1 MARPLRIAY
10 ENAAYHVMARGNRK
24 ETIFFAD
31 ADRRKFLAKLDE
43 ALNKHKAELFAYC
56 LMPNHYHLF
65 LRTRRPNLST
75 LIHDL
80 NSSYANWLKA
90 KYALVG
96 VVFQGRFKSIVV
108 DTDAYAAVLSAYIH
122 LNPRRRKIVEKPEDY
137 LWSSYRDYLGLR
149 RKGLEH
155 LNLEFILTSF
165 NRAKKAACSLYRA
178 FVEERL
184 EMKDPLAEF
193 QHCPAAGSDS
203 FRKSVISKIRPA
215 NYREICAG
223 ARPEMPEIGPDD
235 ISRAMAETLGV
246 PTELIVQTK
255 QRNHFR
261 PMGIY
266 LMKKHCPIDLK
277 SVGDYWNMDYA
288 AASIAAK
295 RFEARAW
302 ADPEIAATL
311 NRIES
316 LLKVV

>member
-10 ENAAYHVMARGNRK
+10 EDAAYHVMARGNRR
-24 ETIFFAD
+24 EPIFFED
-31 ADRRKFLAKLDE
+31 ADRRRFLAKLDE
-43 ALNKHKAELFAYC
+43 KLNKHRAELFVYC

-65 LRTRRPNLST
+65 LRTRWPNLST

-90 KYALVG
+90 KYGLVG

-122 LNPRRRKIVEKPEDY
+122 LNPRRRKIVEKPEDF

-155 LNLEFILTSF
+155 LHPEFILASF

-178 FVEERL
+178 FVEERF
-184 EMKDPLAEF
+184 EMTDPLAEF
-193 QHCPAAGSDS
+193 SRCLAAGNDS
-203 FRKSVISKIRPA
+203 FQKTVKSKIRPT
-215 NYREICAG
+215 NYREIG
-223 ARPEMPEIGPDD
+223 IDSRPDKVEISPDE
-235 ISRAMAETLGV
+235 IFRVIAETLGI
-246 PTELIVQTK
+246 PAEQIRLAK

-316 LLKVV
+316 LLKIG

>member
-24 ETIFFAD
+24 ETIFFED
-31 ADRRKFLAKLDE
+31 ADRRRFLAKLDE
-43 ALNKHKAELFAYC
+43 ALNKHKARLFVYC

-65 LRTRRPNLST
+65 LQTQRPNLST
-75 LIHDL
+75 LLHDL

-90 KYALVG
+90 KYGLIG

-122 LNPRRRKIVEKPEDY
+122 LNPYRRKIVEKPEDY
-137 LWSSYRDYLGLR
+137 IWSSYRDYLGLR

-155 LNLEFILTSF
+155 LSPEFILTSF
-165 NRAKKAACSLYRA
+165 NQAIKAARSLYQA

-184 EMKDPLAEF
+184 DMTDPLAEF

-203 FRKSVISKIRPA
+203 FRKLVKSKIRPA
-215 NYREICAG
+215 NYREIG
-223 ARPEMPEIGPDD
+223 IDSRPDKAEIGPED
-235 ISRAMAETLGV
+235 IFRAMAETLGI
-246 PTELIVQTK
+246 PTERICLAK
-255 QRNHFR
+255 QHNHFR

-266 LMKKHCPIDLK
+266 LMKKHCPIGLK

-295 RFEARAW
+295 RFESKVG
-302 ADPEIAATL
+302 ADPEIATTL
-311 NRIES
+311 NCIES
-316 LLKVV
+316 LLKIV